1 MVYYWFMYP
10 PLLLDSKNAQVFA
23 SHRIYLSEIIVMNY
37 LLYIFKK
44 GFLKKKTFYETYF
57 NMDEL
62 RYE

>member
-44 GFLKKKTFYETYF
+44 MFSQKENIL
-57 NMDEL
+57 
-62 RYE
+62 